1 MAVVRRV
8 IRWLIL
14 LALIAI
20 AVLWPLVFAGSSSA
34 AGPFDD
40 PVMFSEYRPTSMS
53 TATATSTP
61 PETIPREFP
70 SGRHGLFRYWDIAN
84 PNSPRVRQQPEIT
97 SILHGRQSNPLPVAQ
112 RNRRPVPGGQDRRPG
127 PLSRPQALMF
137 LRSATRSRVCSIP
150 GTPVRARNSPAP
162 PARPST
168 RNRRRCSSGT
178 SSPRRGTTA
187 STAPTSP

>member
-1 MAVVRRV
+1 MAVVGKV
-8 IRWLIL
+8 IRWLIA

-20 AVLWPLVFAGSSSA
+20 AVLWPLVFTGSSGGGSVA
-34 AGPFDD
+34 D
-40 PVMFSEYRPTSMS
+40 PVTFGSY
-53 TATATSTP
+53 TADLHVDGDGNLDAT
-61 PETIPREFP
+61 ETISAQFP

-97 SILHGRQSNPLPVAQ
+97 SILMDGSPIRYQLLSETGGRFRVAKIGD
-112 RNRRPVPGGQDRRPG
+112 PDRY
-127 PLSRPQALMF
+127 LD
-137 LRSATRSRVCSIP
+137 P
-150 GTPVRARNSPAP
+150 GTHVFEVRYKISGVLDPGHTGARKEFAAP